1 MRSSARDFTI
11 GRDGLLA
18 QAICRQASLLR
29 GFRGSSTRIGSGH
42 HAAFSLVR
50 CLGCTGNALSGVV
63 NLRSEFSDA
72 CLKFSQAHRVR
83 SGLFAHFT
91 QPATGQ
97 LHSLGSL
104 LLRTER
110 LNAALL
116 QRTLCVLCCLTNAF
130 HFIATVFKERNGAGQ
145 LLTIALQ
152 AR

>member
-29 GFRGSSTRIGSGH
+29 CFSGSSTCIGCGH
-42 HAAFSLVR
+42 HAALSFVG
-50 CLGCTGNALSGVV
+50 CLGGAGHALSGVV
-63 NLRSEFSDA
+63 DLRSEFSDA
-72 CLKFSQAHRVR
+72 RLKFSQPHRVR

-104 LLRTER
+104 LLSTER
-110 LNAALL
+110 LNATLL
-116 QRTLCVLCCLTNAF
+116 QSTLSVLRCLAHAF
-130 HFIATVFKERNGAGQ
+130 HFITTVFKKRNGAGQ